1 MRKAVVRPE
10 ERPNLVIEGEDDSE
24 GEQDL
29 QQAQEDVVNQIVVA
43 SPVLKIS
50 GFGEINNK

>member
-29 QQAQEDVVNQIVVA
+29 QQAQQDVVNQIVVA